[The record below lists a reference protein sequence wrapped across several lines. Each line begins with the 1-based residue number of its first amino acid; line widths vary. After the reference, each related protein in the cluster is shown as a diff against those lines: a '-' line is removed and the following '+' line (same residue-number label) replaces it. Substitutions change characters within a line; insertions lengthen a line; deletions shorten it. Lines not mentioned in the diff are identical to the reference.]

1 MLTVLKQRTIFLKYL
16 QNPEKVRHLQ
26 AMQKTGF
33 RILAFSC
40 LFLLIGTARTAAQNF
55 TDALGTYTPYSM
67 FGVGEV
73 TRSGTSLNR
82 GMGGIGAGLRD
93 NRYINYLNPASASSR
108 DSLSFMLDF
117 GLMQKNFINTD
128 GTRSSAYNAFNMHHI
143 ILSFPVWKSSAMQLG
158 IIPYSNVGYRFVE
171 DESREDILA
180 NIGSFRYF
188 HYGQGSINQAFA
200 AFSATFFRHLS
211 VGAQGMFYFGN
222 IEKNAQA
229 VSLSNPELYG
239 TLKTGYDIVIGSFGA
254 QFGVQAFGNVSP
266 GTSFTVG
273 ATFQPGA
280 KLRGDVTRFAKVER
294 GSVIDTVY
302 SMISQGSQMSI
313 PMEWTVGFS
322 IRKRDKWVF
331 GADYTQSDWRK
342 SNFAATPGVLFEPA
356 LSRTLKA
363 GFEFTPDRY
372 SIRYFMRRWT
382 YRMGAY
388 YDQSYMMLNGNQ
400 VTAIGVTLG
409 FSVPVYRWYNS
420 IGVSVDAGQRGNIEN
435 NLIRERYIMLILN
448 FNLHDIWFIKHRY
461 N

>member
-1 MLTVLKQRTIFLKYL
+1 L

-26 AMQKTGF
+26 AMQKTGIRLSALVLF
-33 RILAFSC
+33 FMLA
-40 LFLLIGTARTAAQNF
+40 GTAQSPAQ
-55 TDALGTYTPYSM
+55 TMDALGTFTPYSM

-73 TRSGTSLNR
+73 VRPGTSLNR
-82 GMGGIGAGLRD
+82 SMGGIGAGLRD
-93 NRYINYLNPASASSR
+93 NRYINYLNPASASAR

-117 GLMQKNFINTD
+117 GLMQNNFMNTD
-128 GTRSSAYNAFNMHHI
+128 GIRSSAYNAFNMHHI
-143 ILSFPVWKSSAMQLG
+143 IMSFPVWKSSAMQMG

-180 NIGSFRYF
+180 NVGAFRYY

-200 AFSATFFRHLS
+200 AFSATFFKHLA
-211 VGAQGMFYFGN
+211 VGVQGMYFFGN

-229 VSLSNPELYG
+229 ISISSPESYG

-254 QFGVQAFGNVSP
+254 QFGMQAFGNFNSS
-266 GTSFTVG
+266 TSFTVG
-273 ATFQPGA
+273 ATFQPSA
-280 KLRGDVTRFAKVER
+280 TLRGDVTRFAKMEK

-302 SMISQGSQMSI
+302 SVLNEGSRMSI

-322 IRKRDKWVF
+322 VRKRDKWAF
-331 GADYTQSDWRK
+331 GIDFTQADWRK
-342 SNFAATPGVLFEPA
+342 SNFAETPGINFQPA
-356 LSRTLKA
+356 LSRTFKA

-388 YDQSYMMLNGNQ
+388 YDQSYMMLNGQQ
-400 VTAIGVTLG
+400 VTATGVTLG
-409 FSVPVYRWYNS
+409 FSVPIYRWYNS
-420 IGVSVDAGQRGNIEN
+420 VGVSIDAGQRGSIEN